1 MEQPPKPD
9 EQRDDREEED
19 SQRHVVALQKFVGFV
34 MMVLAWLQLLLAVS
48 SGSETNSVP
57 FLVFFVGIVIFVN
70 GAVNAWYKYIIMAV
84 ATIAGLALHA
94 HISAMG
100 TAARWEKGLIVYGT
114 ILVVGYF
121 IFAAPKRVRRI
132 RTPNPPP

>member
-9 EQRDDREEED
+9 DQRDDREEED

-48 SGSETNSVP
+48 SGSEANSVP

>member
-48 SGSETNSVP
+48 SGSEANSVP

>member
-1 MEQPPKPD
+1 MEPQHD
-9 EQRDDREEED
+9 DQRDDREEEEG
-19 SQRHVVALQKFVGFV
+19 QRHIVALQKFIGFV

-48 SGSETNSVP
+48 SGSEANSVP
-57 FLVFFVGIVIFVN
+57 FLVFFVGVVIFVN
-70 GAVNAWYKYIIMAV
+70 GTVNAWYKYIIMAA
-84 ATIAGLALHA
+84 ATIAGLALHT

-114 ILVVGYF
+114 VLVVGYF
-121 IFAAPKRVRRI
+121 MFAGQKRARRI